1 MTNRHVE
8 SPRRSMGW
16 VVILS
21 EAADKVKD
29 LWFVNEKSFAGGRP
43 LVVDDKPDRDFYQRI
58 LATLHINH

>member
-1 MTNRHVE
+1 
-8 SPRRSMGW
+8 MGW